1 VQNASAPLRHKASR
15 SLYALAVLLC
25 VAATW
30 AYLTP
35 IDVAIWTRGVVRWDK
50 DPVRVS
56 SEAGGRVSR
65 ILIREGSLVSV
76 GDVLVQLE
84 TRGLLRKRRALESR
98 IHSLEFQAQALQQG
112 ASSDFMRG
120 ELAALYQDLQ
130 QTSLDLGRMTITSPT
145 DGQVASVAV
154 LHEGEIL
161 AVGAEVAKIV
171 PSFAPLVVESF
182 VSPSDRTHIREGQ
195 VAQLQRESASV
206 NAKDSF
212 TGTVVSISSRRKFE
226 AASENHRVLIRPEFD
241 APELTPGATLSVHL
255 IVGRKRLL
263 WIIEGKIRS
272 RNALLFGG

>member
-1 VQNASAPLRHKASR
+1 MQNASAPLRHSASR
-15 SLYALAVLLC
+15 SLYALVALLC

-35 IDVAIWTRGVVRWDK
+35 IDVAIWTRGVVRWDG
-50 DPVRVS
+50 DPVLVS

-84 TRGLLRKRRALESR
+84 TRGLLRKKMALESR
-98 IHSLEFQAQALQQG
+98 IHSVEFQAQALQQG
-112 ASSDFMRG
+112 APVDFMRG

-145 DGQVASVAV
+145 DGQVASLAV

-161 AVGAEVAKIV
+161 AAGAEVAKVV

-195 VAQLQRESASV
+195 VAQLWRESAFAS
-206 NAKDSF
+206 AKASF
-212 TGTVVSISSRRKFE
+212 TGTVVSNSRRKFE
-226 AASENHRVLIRPEFD
+226 GASENHRVLIRPGFD

-255 IVGRKRLL
+255 IVGQERLL
-263 WIIEGKIRS
+263 WVIESKIRG
-272 RNALLFGG
+272 RYALLFGS